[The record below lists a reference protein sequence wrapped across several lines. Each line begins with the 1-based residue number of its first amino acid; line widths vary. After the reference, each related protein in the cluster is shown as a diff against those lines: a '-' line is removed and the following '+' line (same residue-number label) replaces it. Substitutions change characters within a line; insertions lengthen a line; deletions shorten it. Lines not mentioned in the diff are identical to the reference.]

1 MLGCVAM
8 RLILGNTSLLTIGPD
23 KKNMLDNFIGSERSL
38 GWYVQFWPVLVSS
51 FACALMATWICK
63 AIAIKFNIVDRP
75 DGSVKT
81 HKKPVAYLGGVGV
94 LAGFIVGALCGI
106 YFIRGRDVLP
116 DVMRWLFGVIA
127 GATIACFVGVIDD
140 IFNISPTKKMLGQV
154 VAAAA
159 LLFAGIRPVL
169 SEIVPFFGFQMSNG
183 AEIAIGIPIVIFF
196 VLGASNSLN
205 LLDGLDGLCGGVTAI
220 ITIGMLILAIRRST
234 YVFSELGDTTRVI
247 VCLALV
253 GGVCGFLPFNRH
265 PAKIFMGD
273 AGSMMLGFVSA
284 AIMILFARIVPRWW
298 VAAIVV
304 FGLPILDT
312 GTAILRRLLNKRPL
326 FVSDR
331 GHIYDQLID
340 RGVPL
345 NRTVGICYALAGLY
359 AVLGILTS
367 MIKTRYAFIV
377 CPVIFLVSFLVV
389 WRKGFLKMEGLR
401 GAIHQKYDTDKTR
414 S

>member
-1 MLGCVAM
+1 
-8 RLILGNTSLLTIGPD
+8 
-23 KKNMLDNFIGSERSL
+23 MLDNFLGPERSL
-38 GWYVQFWPVLVSS
+38 NWSVQFWPVLVLS
-51 FACALMATWICK
+51 FVCALIATWSCK

-75 DGSVKT
+75 DDLVKT
-81 HKKPVAYLGGVGV
+81 HKRPVAYLGGVGV

-106 YFIRGRDVLP
+106 YLIRSRDVLP
-116 DVMRWLFGVIA
+116 DVMRWLFGIIA

-140 IFNISPTKKMLGQV
+140 IFDISPTKKMFGQV
-154 VAAAA
+154 IAASAI
-159 LLFAGIRPVL
+159 LFAGIRPDL
-169 SEIVPFFGFQMSNG
+169 SEIVKSFSWQMSD
-183 AEIAIGIPIVIFF
+183 ATEIVIGIPIVIFF
-196 VLGASNSLN
+196 VLGATNSLN
-205 LLDGLDGLCGGVTAI
+205 LLDGLDGLCGGVTII
-220 ITIGMLILAIRRST
+220 ITVGMLILAIRRST
-234 YVFSELGDTTRVI
+234 FAFSEQGDIVRAI

-273 AGSMMLGFVSA
+273 AGSMLLGFVVA

-298 VAAIVV
+298 AAAIVV

-331 GHIYDQLID
+331 GHIYDQMID
-340 RGVPL
+340 RGIPL

-359 AVLGILTS
+359 AVAGVLIS

-377 CPVIFLVSFLVV
+377 CAAIFLVSFLVV
-389 WRKGFLKMEGLR
+389 WRMGFLKMEGLR
-401 GAIHQKYDTDKTR
+401 GAIHKKDDTDKTR